1 MKNNKAIKKF
11 VNYFSLSLFIAFILS
26 FIYIFYPSLPDSF
39 DNRLRDYLFSLR
51 GEIPNSGNVIIIDI
65 DEESIKELGQWPWSR
80 NKVSQIVKNLTD
92 ANIGII
98 GMDIV
103 FAEVDN
109 SSPHLVLEKF
119 GIKKENI
126 PNYDLEFSQTISN
139 SPVIL
144 GYQFEL
150 EKNQFINTNV
160 PEIPAIFIEKNKLND
175 SNYLIEAK
183 GTILNTP
190 LLQNNSYSSGFFNNI
205 PDETGI
211 IRSVPLIISYN
222 DTIYPSLALEII
234 RTITDSK
241 KVFINYNEEGVS
253 TISLNDIEIPT
264 DRHGRILVNF
274 RGKEKNFKYYS
285 AIDIYNNNFKKE
297 ELEGKIALVGTSAA
311 GLLDLRATPFESV
324 YPGVEVHANVIDN
337 ILVGDYIYKASWIDG
352 ANILI
357 IFLLS
362 LIIVL
367 LTTYTPFW
375 LNPLIFITGSI
386 LCLFSIYEILF
397 NFGIVLNI
405 FFPLITI
412 LLASIFTTLFDYFY
426 EIKKEEAIKAKF
438 ASKVSK
444 NVMENLLHNIDSDEF
459 HAMEK
464 EVTIFF
470 SDIRGFTNIS
480 EKMNNAKNL
489 IEYLNTYMEPMSNI
503 IIKYDGTIDKYIG
516 DAIMAYWN
524 APSNVENHADK
535 AVLASLEQ
543 LAQLEKLNEDLLKQ
557 NKPIINIGIGLNTG
571 KVIVGEM
578 GSKGRSDYTVIG
590 DAINLGSRLESL
602 CKYYDS
608 KLNISNYTKEKL
620 VGNYT
625 FRYLDLVKVKGK
637 EKPVEIWEV
646 LGEEKISDKLK
657 EELDLYHKAIEDYK
671 NSDFKKA
678 LNVFKILENNPEKTN
693 KNIYKIYIERC
704 EEFIKTPPKEFD
716 GIFEHKTKA

>member
-1 MKNNKAIKKF
+1 
-11 VNYFSLSLFIAFILS
+11 
-26 FIYIFYPSLPDSF
+26 
-39 DNRLRDYLFSLR
+39 
-51 GEIPNSGNVIIIDI
+51 
-65 DEESIKELGQWPWSR
+65 
-80 NKVSQIVKNLTD
+80 
-92 ANIGII
+92 
-98 GMDIV
+98 
-103 FAEVDN
+103 
-109 SSPHLVLEKF
+109 
-119 GIKKENI
+119 
-126 PNYDLEFSQTISN
+126 
-139 SPVIL
+139 
-144 GYQFEL
+144 
-150 EKNQFINTNV
+150 
-160 PEIPAIFIEKNKLND
+160 
-175 SNYLIEAK
+175 
-183 GTILNTP
+183 
-190 LLQNNSYSSGFFNNI
+190 
-205 PDETGI
+205 
-211 IRSVPLIISYN
+211 
-222 DTIYPSLALEII
+222 
-234 RTITDSK
+234 
-241 KVFINYNEEGVS
+241 
-253 TISLNDIEIPT
+253 
-264 DRHGRILVNF
+264 
-274 RGKEKNFKYYS
+274 
-285 AIDIYNNNFKKE
+285 
-297 ELEGKIALVGTSAA
+297 
-311 GLLDLRATPFESV
+311 
-324 YPGVEVHANVIDN
+324 
-337 ILVGDYIYKASWIDG
+337 
-352 ANILI
+352 
-357 IFLLS
+357 
-362 LIIVL
+362 
-367 LTTYTPFW
+367 
-375 LNPLIFITGSI
+375 
-386 LCLFSIYEILF
+386 
-397 NFGIVLNI
+397 
-405 FFPLITI
+405 
-412 LLASIFTTLFDYFY
+412 
-426 EIKKEEAIKAKF
+426 
-438 ASKVSK
+438 
-444 NVMENLLHNIDSDEF
+444 MENLLHNIDSDEF

-524 APSNVENHADK
+524 APSNVEIHADK

-590 DAINLGSRLESL
+590 DTINLGSRLESL

-671 NSDFKKA
+671 NSDFRKA

>member
-253 TISLNDIEIPT
+253 TISLNNIEIPT

-386 LCLFSIYEILF
+386 LCLFLIYEILF

-412 LLASIFTTLFDYFY
+412 LLASISATLFDYFY
-426 EIKKEEAIKAKF
+426 EIKK
-438 ASKVSK
+438 
-444 NVMENLLHNIDSDEF
+444 
-459 HAMEK
+459 
-464 EVTIFF
+464 
-470 SDIRGFTNIS
+470 R
-480 EKMNNAKNL
+480 
-489 IEYLNTYMEPMSNI
+489 
-503 IIKYDGTIDKYIG
+503 
-516 DAIMAYWN
+516 
-524 APSNVENHADK
+524 
-535 AVLASLEQ
+535 
-543 LAQLEKLNEDLLKQ
+543 
-557 NKPIINIGIGLNTG
+557 
-571 KVIVGEM
+571 
-578 GSKGRSDYTVIG
+578 RSY
-590 DAINLGSRLESL
+590 
-602 CKYYDS
+602 
-608 KLNISNYTKEKL
+608 
-620 VGNYT
+620 
-625 FRYLDLVKVKGK
+625 
-637 EKPVEIWEV
+637 
-646 LGEEKISDKLK
+646 
-657 EELDLYHKAIEDYK
+657 
-671 NSDFKKA
+671 
-678 LNVFKILENNPEKTN
+678 
-693 KNIYKIYIERC
+693 
-704 EEFIKTPPKEFD
+704 
-716 GIFEHKTKA
+716 

>member
-1 MKNNKAIKKF
+1 M
-11 VNYFSLSLFIAFILS
+11 
-26 FIYIFYPSLPDSF
+26 
-39 DNRLRDYLFSLR
+39 
-51 GEIPNSGNVIIIDI
+51 IIV
-65 DEESIKELGQWPWSR
+65 P
-80 NKVSQIVKNLTD
+80 
-92 ANIGII
+92 
-98 GMDIV
+98 
-103 FAEVDN
+103 
-109 SSPHLVLEKF
+109 PHLVLEKY

-126 PNYDLEFSQTISN
+126 PNYDVEFAETISN

-150 EKNQFINTNV
+150 EKSEFINTSA
-160 PEIPAIFIEKNKLND
+160 PEIPAIFIERNKPEN
-175 SNYLIEAK
+175 SNFLINAK

-190 LLQNNSYSSGFFNNI
+190 LLQDNSYSSGFFNNI
-205 PDETGI
+205 PDASGI

-234 RTITDSK
+234 RTITDNK
-241 KVFINYNEEGVS
+241 KVFINYNKDGVS
-253 TISLNDIEIPT
+253 NISLNDIEIPT
-264 DRHGRILVNF
+264 DRYGRILVNF
-274 RGKEKNFKYYS
+274 RGKERNFKYYS

-337 ILVGDYIYKASWIDG
+337 VLVGDYIYKASWIDG
-352 ANILI
+352 ANIAI
-357 IFLLS
+357 IFLIS
-362 LIIVL
+362 IIIVL

-375 LNPLIFITGSI
+375 VNPLIFISASF
-386 LCLFSIYEILF
+386 LCLFLIYEILF
-397 NFGIVLNI
+397 TVGIVLNI
-405 FFPLITI
+405 FFPLLTI
-412 LLASIFTTLFDYFY
+412 ILASICTTLFDYFY

-444 NVMENLLHNIDSDEF
+444 NVMENLLHNIDTDEF
-459 HAMEK
+459 QAMEK

-480 EKMNNAKNL
+480 EKMQNAKDL

-503 IIKYDGTIDKYIG
+503 IIKHDGTIDKYIG

-524 APSNVENHADK
+524 APSSVKNHADK

-543 LAQLEKLNEDLLKQ
+543 LAQLEKLNESLLKQ

-571 KVIVGEM
+571 TVIVGEM

-620 VGNYT
+620 IGNYT

-637 EKPVEIWEV
+637 EKPVEIWQV
-646 LGEEKISDKLK
+646 LGKDKINDKLQ
-657 EELDLYHKAIEDYK
+657 EELDLYHQAIEEYK
-671 NSDFKKA
+671 NSDFEKA
-678 LNVFKILENNPEKTN
+678 LSIFQILDNNPEKTN
-693 KNIYKIYIERC
+693 NNIYKIYIERC
-704 EEFIKTPPKEFD
+704 EEFIKTPSKNFD
-716 GIFEHKTKA
+716 GVFEHKTKA